1 MSTPRA
7 LYLKANIF
15 TIGGQAGVIT
25 RRKNCRTSSKG
36 SVVGVQR
43 SMGILELWVRRR
55 YTLASRNSSVFEWA
69 MVIFMPRNY
78 TFLRRLP
85 RTFRVTFRPNRRSEF
100 FAADPLPRST
110 NEGPRTRTP
119 FAPRQRSIVHLDK
132 VLLPS
137 PSATTFN
144 FLRNYYAVTMPEE
157 RGVWM
162 IARGKRLMIVSSN
175 LTFGKGFLGGWCS
188 ILDVCLLIVQFIL
201 RSFEER
207 YINW

>member
-1 MSTPRA
+1 
-7 LYLKANIF
+7 
-15 TIGGQAGVIT
+15 
-25 RRKNCRTSSKG
+25 
-36 SVVGVQR
+36 
-43 SMGILELWVRRR
+43 MGATTHRR

-85 RTFRVTFRPNRRSEF
+85 RTFRVTFRPNRRPEF

-175 LTFGKGFLGGWCS
+175 LTFGRGFLGGWCS

-201 RSFEER
+201 QFIRGKVYKLITVSRNFKFGKMDLSSDDNLEFNTYSLR
-207 YINW
+207 